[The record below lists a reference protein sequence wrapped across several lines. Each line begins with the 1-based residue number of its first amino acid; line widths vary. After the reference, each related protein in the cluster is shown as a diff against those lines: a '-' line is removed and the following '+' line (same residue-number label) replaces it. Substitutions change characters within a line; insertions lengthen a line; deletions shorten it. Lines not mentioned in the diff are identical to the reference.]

1 MRKQLWETGRNRKQK
16 QSRNLLEEAGES
28 LGAIAVGLPVPPRSP
43 HRVLYN
49 APEAGQRGAGDTVLS
64 PAGPT
69 GTQQRAQA
77 APLCY
82 GPRTHPQHPAAAGG
96 ALAQAPCGARPN
108 PELGREA
115 AAGGGRM
122 GR

>member
-1 MRKQLWETGRNRKQK
+1 MRKQLWETGWSRKQK

-28 LGAIAVGLPVPPRSP
+28 LGAIAAGLPVPPRSP

-49 APEAGQRGAGDTVLS
+49 APEAGDMVLS

-69 GTQQRAQA
+69 DTRQRAQA

-108 PELGREA
+108 PEPGREA